1 MDRGKLPFVD
11 GPRGTVGPVLD
22 DDEVGW
28 GRSRMPAGLPSACP
42 LLGDGGGSLADAD
55 GWSGLLLSAN
65 VGLGGGGGTA
75 EVLRFQNLNEG
86 EAGEGEEGRAK
97 EEADGAGEGGVEDDR
112 SRGVGRLKTIL
123 GRGSAREREG
133 KRGRKGEER
142 WKRVEERKGR
152 RQSSDSCTRLLL
164 ILDATRLFLFAN

>member
-1 MDRGKLPFVD
+1 
-11 GPRGTVGPVLD
+11 
-22 DDEVGW
+22 
-28 GRSRMPAGLPSACP
+28 MPAGLPSACP

-133 KRGRKGEER
+133 KRGRKGEE
-142 WKRVEERKGR
+142 VEEGRGKERKE
-152 RQSSDSCTRLLL
+152 TKFRLLHAPSSHSRR
-164 ILDATRLFLFAN
+164 DASISFCKSTFFS

>member
-1 MDRGKLPFVD
+1 MARGRLPFVD

-42 LLGDGGGSLADAD
+42 LLGDGGGGLADAD

-65 VGLGGGGGTA
+65 VGLRGGGGTA

-97 EEADGAGEGGVEDDR
+97 EEAEGAGEGGVVEDDR

-123 GRGSAREREG
+123 GRGSARERERERGGG
-133 KRGRKGEER
+133 KEER
-142 WKRVEERKGR
+142 GGR
-152 RQSSDSCTRLLL
+152 G
-164 ILDATRLFLFAN
+164 